1 MSLKFV
7 NEKAVQNIIGDNTY
21 NSDVDVSDSDIDF
34 SHAITGSDDNFDSED
49 EEPLSKH
56 VPSALNN
63 TSADASNASNAVNF
77 DSEDEESLSKHAPSS
92 SNTSVDAST
101 TVKSGK
107 KNARQYRWR
116 AKNIKD
122 LNENTIFIDEDSPP
136 SDDFECSTPLSYFK
150 MFFDE
155 NMLDHT
161 VLQTNIYSTQCNIN
175 RDAIGID
182 KAELER
188 YLGILL
194 TMSVISAPY
203 YGSIG
208 SWKLVMN

>member
-1 MSLKFV
+1 M
-7 NEKAVQNIIGDNTY
+7 
-21 NSDVDVSDSDIDF
+21 
-34 SHAITGSDDNFDSED
+34 
-49 EEPLSKH
+49 
-56 VPSALNN
+56 PSALNN